1 MNYVNF
7 MLTSIARITWNLS
20 KDAKEN
26 NLNWFIEIGFVEVC
40 QQCDV

>member
-1 MNYVNF
+1 

-26 NLNWFIEIGFVEVC
+26 NLNWFIEIGFVPKRTKNAKKLYIP
-40 QQCDV
+40 